1 MWGIVM
7 WTTGRSVD
15 YLDQEACIN
24 HIDPGF
30 GMFFEEER
38 ASRIVIPLVC
48 LTQGRRT

>member
-30 GMFFEEER
+30 GMFFEEESEPHCYPIGVFDPG
-38 ASRIVIPLVC
+38 A
-48 LTQGRRT
+48 